1 MLAIKILL
9 AALTMVSVGGTLF
22 TLHKL
27 QKLIDT
33 IVALHQ
39 DISVIRLDN
48 ARTMADLR
56 RRNR

>member
-9 AALTMVSVGGTLF
+9 AVLTVVSVGGTLF

-27 QKLIDT
+27 QKLIDA

>member
-9 AALTMVSVGGTLF
+9 AALTVVSVGGTLF

-27 QKLIDT
+27 QKLIDA

>member
-9 AALTMVSVGGTLF
+9 AALTVVSVGGTLF

-27 QKLIDT
+27 QKLIDA
-33 IVALHQ
+33 IIALHQ